1 MAETQMRI
9 ERIHPIPLDT
19 VSKSQQATLKKRS
32 REEEQT
38 APISRK
44 RTRPEETT
52 PLSCKR
58 QRVEAQE
65 TPPVSR
71 KRKHDDKT
79 ELFPNKKRCMS
90 LPEKGTE
97 NVDFNRNVW
106 TSSKPQATQ
115 TEPLIGTDRTLPP
128 PKFEH
133 VEQDPLLHVPKIGGY
148 YIAQIV
154 GQAYELH
161 LVVQEKQLE
170 VFKVTHAGVQK
181 LRDDQIELVRDQ
193 IKNQQIQ
200 AKWSYWS
207 NALEY
212 FGIAANAT
220 IGTGVLLSGNVPLGA
235 QMLAGSALSLCG
247 KLARDFTDHHYKGAA
262 LSLAGA
268 LVSTYGAKGQLAT
281 VVDNTLPQKLAT
293 SVTTFQKVSEVG
305 VAYKQSQSQA
315 SFFANR
321 AKQVTNEYKRKTA
334 EKEMEQIVGG
344 LGKKDQTQVIAAAAK
359 TISVETQITGDIAR
373 GGKS

>member
-9 ERIHPIPLDT
+9 ERINPLPLEPIG
-19 VSKSQQATLKKRS
+19 KSQVALKKRS
-32 REEEQT
+32 RDEEQT

-44 RTRPEETT
+44 RTRPEEATL
-52 PLSCKR
+52 LSRKR

-65 TPPVSR
+65 APSVSR
-71 KRKHDDKT
+71 KRPREEDT
-79 ELFPNKKRCMS
+79 ELFPNKKRCMA
-90 LPEKGTE
+90 LPEKATE

-106 TSSKPQATQ
+106 TSSKPQSTQ
-115 TEPLIGTDRTLPP
+115 TEPMIGTHRALPA
-128 PKFEH
+128 PKFER
-133 VEQDPLLHVPKIGGY
+133 VDQDPLLHVPKVGGY

-161 LVVQEKQLE
+161 LIVQEKQLE

-181 LRDDQIELVRDQ
+181 LRDDQIELVREQ

-220 IGTGVLLSGNVPLGA
+220 IGTGVLLSGNIPLGA
-235 QMLAGSALSLCG
+235 QMLAGSAISLSG
-247 KLARDFTDHHYKGAA
+247 KLLRDFTDHQYKGAA
-262 LSLAGA
+262 LSLTGA
-268 LVSTYGAKGQLAT
+268 LVSGYGVQGQLGA
-281 VVDNTLPQKLAT
+281 VLDNSLPQKLAT

-305 VAYKQSQSQA
+305 VGYKQSQSQA
-315 SFFANR
+315 AYFDMRS
-321 AKQVTNEYKRKTA
+321 KQVTNEYKRKTS
-334 EKEMEQIVGG
+334 EKEMEQIVSG

-359 TISVETQITGDIAR
+359 TISVESQITGDIAR

>member
-9 ERIHPIPLDT
+9 ERINPLPLDT
-19 VSKSQQATLKKRS
+19 VSKAEQATLKKRS
-32 REEEQT
+32 REDEQT

-44 RTRPEETT
+44 RTRPEEATLI
-52 PLSCKR
+52 PRKR
-58 QRVEAQE
+58 QRVETETAQ
-65 TPPVSR
+65 VSR
-71 KRKHDDKT
+71 KRKREDEA
-79 ELFPNKKRCMS
+79 ELFPNKRRCMA
-90 LPEKGTE
+90 LPEKATE

-115 TEPLIGTDRTLPP
+115 TEPVIGTHRPLPA

-133 VEQDPLLHVPKIGGY
+133 VERDPLLHVPKVGGY

-181 LRDDQIELVRDQ
+181 LRDDQIDLVREQ
-193 IKNQQIQ
+193 IKNQQID

-207 NALEY
+207 NAIEY

-235 QMLAGSALSLCG
+235 QMLAGSALSLGG
-247 KLARDFTDHHYKGAA
+247 KLARDFTDYKYSGAG
-262 LSLAGA
+262 LSLAGV
-268 LVSTYGAKGQLAT
+268 LVSGYGVQGQMGAVL
-281 VVDNTLPQKLAT
+281 NNNLPQKLAT
-293 SVTTFQKVSEVG
+293 SVTTFQKVSDLG
-305 VAYKQSQSQA
+305 VSYQQSQSQA

-321 AKQVTNEYKRKTA
+321 AKQVTNDFKRKTA

-359 TISVETQITGDIAR
+359 TISVESQITGDIAR
-373 GGKS
+373 GGKN

>member
-9 ERIHPIPLDT
+9 ERINPLPLDT
-19 VSKSQQATLKKRS
+19 VSKGEQATLKKRS
-32 REEEQT
+32 REDEQT

-44 RTRPEETT
+44 RTRTEEATLA
-52 PLSCKR
+52 PSKR
-58 QRVEAQE
+58 QRVETEAA
-65 TPPVSR
+65 PISR
-71 KRKHDDKT
+71 KRKREDEA
-79 ELFPNKKRCMS
+79 ELFPNKRRCMA
-90 LPEKGTE
+90 LPEKATE

-106 TSSKPQATQ
+106 TSTKPQATQ
-115 TEPLIGTDRTLPP
+115 TEPVTNTHRPLPA

-133 VEQDPLLHVPKIGGY
+133 VERDPLLHVPKVGGY

-181 LRDDQIELVRDQ
+181 LRDDQIDLVREQ
-193 IKNQQIQ
+193 IKNQQID

-207 NALEY
+207 NAIEY

-235 QMLAGSALSLCG
+235 QMLAGSALSLGG
-247 KLARDFTDHHYKGAA
+247 KLTRDFTDHQYKGAA

-268 LVSTYGAKGQLAT
+268 LVSGYGVQGQLAT
-281 VVDNTLPQKLAT
+281 VLDKSLPQKLAS
-293 SVTTFQKVSEVG
+293 SVTAFQKVSEVG
-305 VAYKQSQSQA
+305 VSYQQSQSQA

-321 AKQVTNEYKRKTA
+321 AKQVTNDFKRKTA

-359 TISVETQITGDIAR
+359 TISVESQITGDIAR
-373 GGKS
+373 GGKN

>member
-9 ERIHPIPLDT
+9 ERINPLPLDT
-19 VSKSQQATLKKRS
+19 VSKGEQATLKKRS
-32 REEEQT
+32 REDEQT

-44 RTRPEETT
+44 RTRPEEATLA
-52 PLSCKR
+52 PSKR
-58 QRVEAQE
+58 QRLETETAQ
-65 TPPVSR
+65 VSR
-71 KRKHDDKT
+71 KRKGEDEA
-79 ELFPNKKRCMS
+79 ELFPNKRRCMA
-90 LPEKGTE
+90 LPEKATE

-106 TSSKPQATQ
+106 TSTKPQATQ
-115 TEPLIGTDRTLPP
+115 TEPVTNTHRPLPA

-133 VEQDPLLHVPKIGGY
+133 VERDPLLHVPKVGGY

-181 LRDDQIELVRDQ
+181 LRDDQIELVREQ
-193 IKNQQIQ
+193 IKNEQIQ

-212 FGIAANAT
+212 FGVVANAT
-220 IGTGVLLSGNVPLGA
+220 LGTGVLLSGNVPLGA
-235 QMLAGSALSLCG
+235 QMLAGSALFLGG
-247 KLARDFTDHHYKGAA
+247 KLTRDFTDHQYKGAA

-268 LVSTYGAKGQLAT
+268 LVSGYSGLDAGIL
-281 VVDNTLPQKLAT
+281 DNSLPQKLAS
-293 SVTTFQKVSEVG
+293 SVTTFQKVSEMG
-305 VAYKQSQSQA
+305 LAYHHGKAQTS
-315 SFFANR
+315 SFTNK
-321 AKQVTNEYKRKTA
+321 AKQVTNEYKRKTS
-334 EKEMEQIVGG
+334 EKEMEQIVSG

-359 TISVETQITGDIAR
+359 TISVESQITGDIAR
-373 GGKS
+373 GGKN

>member
-9 ERIHPIPLDT
+9 ERINPLPLEPIG
-19 VSKSQQATLKKRS
+19 KSQVALKKRS
-32 REEEQT
+32 RDEEQT

-44 RTRPEETT
+44 RTRPEEAT
-52 PLSCKR
+52 LVSRKR
-58 QRVEAQE
+58 QRVEPQE
-65 TPPVSR
+65 ASSVSR
-71 KRKHDDKT
+71 KRPREEDT
-79 ELFPNKKRCMS
+79 ELFPNKKRCMA
-90 LPEKGTE
+90 LPEKATE

-106 TSSKPQATQ
+106 TSSKPQSTQ
-115 TEPLIGTDRTLPP
+115 TEPMIGTHRALPA
-128 PKFEH
+128 PKFER
-133 VEQDPLLHVPKIGGY
+133 VDQDPLLHVPKVGGY

-161 LVVQEKQLE
+161 LIVQEKQLE

-193 IKNQQIQ
+193 IKNEQIQ

-212 FGIAANAT
+212 FGIVANAT
-220 IGTGVLLSGNVPLGA
+220 LGTGVLFSGNVPLGA
-235 QMLAGSALSLCG
+235 QMLAGSALSLSG
-247 KLARDFTDHHYKGAA
+247 KLLRDFTDHQYKGAA
-262 LSLAGA
+262 LSLTGA
-268 LVSTYGAKGQLAT
+268 LVSGYSGLDAGVL
-281 VVDNTLPQKLAT
+281 DNSLPQKLAS
-293 SVTTFQKVSEVG
+293 SVTTFQKVSEMG
-305 VAYKQSQSQA
+305 LAYHHGKAQTS
-315 SFFANR
+315 SFTNK
-321 AKQVTNEYKRKTA
+321 AKQVTNEFKRKTA

-359 TISVETQITGDIAR
+359 TISVESQITGDIAR